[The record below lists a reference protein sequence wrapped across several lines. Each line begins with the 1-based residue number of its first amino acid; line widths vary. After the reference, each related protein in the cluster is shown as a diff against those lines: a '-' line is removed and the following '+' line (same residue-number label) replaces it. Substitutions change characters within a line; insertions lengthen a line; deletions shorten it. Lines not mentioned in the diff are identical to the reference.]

1 MSGSRLH
8 GPATAGRQPVA
19 SGGTIEGADMAKVL
33 VLYYSTYGH
42 IEQMAHALA
51 DGARAAGATVDV
63 KRVPETVPEEVARNG
78 HFKLDQP
85 APVATVNELPDYDAI
100 VIGAPTR
107 YGRMPSQ
114 MAAFLDQ
121 TGGLWAKGALNGKV
135 GAAFTSSATQHGGQE
150 TTQFSIITNL
160 LHLGMIV
167 VGLPYSFAGQM
178 TLDEITGCS
187 PYGASTIAG
196 GQGQRQPSRNE
207 LDGARHQGELVAKTA
222 QKLFG

>member
-1 MSGSRLH
+1 
-8 GPATAGRQPVA
+8 
-19 SGGTIEGADMAKVL
+19 MAKVL

-42 IEQMAHALA
+42 IEQMANALA
-51 DGARAAGATVDV
+51 EGARAAGATVDV
-63 KRVPETVPEEVARNG
+63 KRVPETVPEEIARNG

-85 APVATVNELPDYDAI
+85 APIATVNELPDYDAI

-121 TGGLWAKGALNGKV
+121 TGGLWARGALNGKV

-150 TTQFSIITNL
+150 TTLFSIVTNL
-160 LHLGMIV
+160 LHLGMVI

-207 LDGARHQGELVAKTA
+207 LDGARHQGGLVAKTA